1 MNECVI
7 VISMT
12 QSFGFVSETPITIF
26 HLTGAPGWLP
36 EMAKPQIWS
45 QHSKYIR
52 KNMSDQL

>member
-36 EMAKPQIWS
+36 ENGKATDLEPALQI
-45 QHSKYIR
+45 Y
-52 KNMSDQL
+52 